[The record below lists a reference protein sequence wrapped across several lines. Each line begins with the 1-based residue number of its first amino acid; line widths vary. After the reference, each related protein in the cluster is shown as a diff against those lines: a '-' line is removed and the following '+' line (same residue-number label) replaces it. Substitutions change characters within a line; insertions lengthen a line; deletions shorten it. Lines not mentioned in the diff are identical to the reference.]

1 MQNLNL
7 KQKIIFL
14 VIFLAIGLVFLQIPF
29 TAIVGSKQNFSLFDF
44 YGPITGI
51 FLGGPLGFL
60 GVFLAKFINIFIANK
75 PLDVLTIVRLFPLAF
90 AALYLSTQKKWI
102 GIVGPICIVLFI
114 AHPVG
119 RGAWY
124 YSLYWLIPLAIV
136 FFKKR
141 LILNS
146 LGATFTAHAIGS
158 TVFLYTIP
166 TTSSMWQGLI
176 PQVAIER
183 GLFALGIFLS
193 VIIFNWLLTKISIW
207 LPILKN
213 LTNADYLV
221 NKHSL
226 KHHL

>member
-1 MQNLNL
+1 MHNLNL

-14 VIFLAIGLVFLQIPF
+14 IIFLAIGLVFLQIPF

-44 YGPITGI
+44 YGPIVGI
-51 FLGGPLGFL
+51 FLGGPLGFI
-60 GVFLAKFINIFIANK
+60 GVFLAKFINLFIAHK
-75 PLDVLTIVRLFPLAF
+75 PLDILTIVRLFPLAF
-90 AALYLSTQKKWI
+90 AALYLSTQKKWL
-102 GIVGPICIVLFI
+102 GIIGPICMIAFI

-119 RGAWY
+119 REAWF
-124 YSLYWLIPLAIV
+124 YSLYWLIPLAAV

-158 TVFLYTIP
+158 TVFLYTLP
-166 TTSSMWQGLI
+166 TTSAMWLGLI

-183 GLFALGIFLS
+183 GLFTLGIFLS
-193 VIIFNWLLTKISIW
+193 VIIFNWALTMIAAW
-207 LPILKN
+207 VPQLKN
-213 LTNADYLV
+213 ITNSDYLP
-221 NKHSL
+221 NKHSF